1 MLCIQWTTWAW
12 LYWKVLWRVYHKI
25 VLRAIIGHFK
35 SVEKRVGSVV
45 KRKEK
50 VLQYSDSE
58 RMFGIFIKYAL
69 YLCVNGKCAS
79 RRVMK
84 IHAGHV
90 SAASPCITYISLS
103 LLGWR
108 GRGELTTATSTGSQ
122 QYNIMLYKVSTY
134 TREARVVLY
143 KFDLFKLKNG
153 TC

>member
-1 MLCIQWTTWAW
+1 MWFTQWTTWAW
-12 LYWKVLWRVYHKI
+12 LYWNVLWRVYHKI

-108 GRGELTTATSTGSQ
+108 GRGGGAHDCYIDWQPAVWYNAVQSLNILVKLELFCIS
-122 QYNIMLYKVSTY
+122 
-134 TREARVVLY
+134 
-143 KFDLFKLKNG
+143 
-153 TC
+153 

>member
-1 MLCIQWTTWAW
+1 
-12 LYWKVLWRVYHKI
+12 
-25 VLRAIIGHFK
+25 
-35 SVEKRVGSVV
+35 
-45 KRKEK
+45 
-50 VLQYSDSE
+50 
-58 RMFGIFIKYAL
+58 MFGIFIKYAL

-122 QYNIMLYKVSTY
+122 QYYNAVQSLNILVKL
-134 TREARVVLY
+134 E
-143 KFDLFKLKNG
+143 LFCISSILKLKSG
-153 TC
+153 HSKLCSSYKRLIK